1 MISLDWLGNGIRKPF
16 ASTFRKRPSS
26 KSKNRA
32 VTLRLETLETIELL
46 SAASALVKSLARA
59 QVTAQ
64 SLPFNAQSFMLNT
77 NKIAATQTTTTTTAQ
92 TVTVPNQ
99 LTNIISQPF
108 TPPIALFNPALGQ
121 LVSVKITTSATL
133 TSQIQSENTSTNS
146 GPQIMGFTNG
156 NFTITGLGTPISG
169 PLNGTTDIFNASTFD
184 GNLDYMGPSGVTF
197 PLLIDTQ
204 NNSATITN
212 LNQLASFVATPG
224 RTTISPVL
232 TETAQSGATATD
244 GNLQTNVM
252 TSGSGTVTI
261 TYDYIP
267 TLPPVVSLQ
276 RFGIHHQPTVL
287 VLTFAAPL
295 TDTVSAEN
303 PANYVVIQP
312 NSHGSFTG
320 PGTKTIPIVSA
331 TLNATDNAVTLLPA
345 HSLNFHKIY
354 QLKVTLPE
362 NNNNPLLIEFGGKSS
377 LAGYSYHGKQY
388 VVINGKAVQI

>member
-1 MISLDWLGNGIRKPF
+1 MISLGWLGNGIRKPF
-16 ASTFRKRPSS
+16 ASTFRKRPSP

-32 VTLRLETLETIELL
+32 VSLRLETLETIELL
-46 SAASALVKSLARA
+46 SAASALAKALALS
-59 QVTAQ
+59 QVTVQ
-64 SLPFNAQSFMLNT
+64 SLPFNAQSISLNT
-77 NKIAATQTTTTTTAQ
+77 NKAEATQVSSTSTAQ

-99 LTNIISQPF
+99 LTNFSQPF
-108 TPPIALFNPALGQ
+108 TPPINLFNPALGQ
-121 LVSVKITTSATL
+121 LVSVKITASATL
-133 TSQIQSENTSTNS
+133 TSLIQSENTSTTS
-146 GPQIMGFTNG
+146 GAQITGFTNG
-156 NFTITGLGTPISG
+156 NFTISGLGTPITG
-169 PLNGTTDIFNASTFD
+169 TLNGTTDTFDASTFD
-184 GNLDYMGPSGVTF
+184 GNIDYMGPSGVTF
-197 PLLIDTQ
+197 PPLTTTQ
-204 NNSATITN
+204 NSSATITN
-212 LNQLASFVATPG
+212 LNQLAFFVATPG

-232 TETAQSGATATD
+232 TDRAQSGANAPN
-244 GNLQTNVM
+244 GNLQTNVV
-252 TSGSGTVTI
+252 TSGSGTVEI
-261 TYDYIP
+261 TYTYEP
-267 TLPPVVSLQ
+267 ALPPVVSLQ

-295 TDTVSAEN
+295 TDTVSAQN

-345 HSLNFHKIY
+345 QSLNFHKIY